1 MAEIGIDAITIDYAS
16 IEDAKKMSGL
26 RLVLG
31 QFAVP
36 GPWREACY
44 API

>member
-1 MAEIGIDAITIDYAS
+1 MAEIGLDAITIEYAS

-31 QFAVP
+31 DYAVP
-36 GPWREACY
+36 GP
-44 API
+44 